1 MQLRQRLEYKKGDE
15 TNISFWSHS
24 FWLGL
29 HVFGEKKRGRRGRRR
44 GRRDIRYVFV
54 LELCIF
60 WISRVFGIDYW
71 TFGPLYGFP
80 WFLGS

>member
-29 HVFGEKKRGRRGRRR
+29 HVLVRIEQGREEEEAEEGEGEEREE
-44 GRRDIRYVFV
+44 IQVWNYVYLDF
-54 LELCIF
+54 
-60 WISRVFGIDYW
+60 
-71 TFGPLYGFP
+71 YGF
-80 WFLGS
+80 WV

>member
-29 HVFGEKKRGRRGRRR
+29 HVLVRIEQGREEKEEEEGEEREE
-44 GRRDIRYVFV
+44 IQVWNYVYLDF
-54 LELCIF
+54 
-60 WISRVFGIDYW
+60 
-71 TFGPLYGFP
+71 YGF
-80 WFLGS
+80 WV